1 MSSCK
6 PTPANLRIAYS
17 CCKRTR
23 RRSIGDEASGPFGI
37 DGLAIS
43 EVGVAAG
50 DLCFGFLLL
59 LLLGVGVFEEDAGVE
74 EESGEDQAVVFGSV
88 ST

>member
-1 MSSCK
+1 MSSCR
-6 PTPANLRIAYS
+6 PRLANLKIASS
-17 CCKRTR
+17 CYRRTQ
-23 RRSIGDEASGPFGI
+23 RRSIGDEASGPSGI

-43 EVGVAAG
+43 EVGATVG
-50 DLCFGFLLL
+50 DLCFDFLLL
-59 LLLGVGVFEEDAGVE
+59 LLLGVGVFEEDAEVE